1 MSTMSLRLPDSL
13 HVELRKLAEQEGI
26 SINQLVAS
34 AAAEK
39 LSALKTA
46 SYLKER
52 AKAGNRQE
60 FEAILARVPDIPP
73 IPGDETDVP
82 DLPNKALQ
90 PTA

>member
-13 HVELRKLAEQEGI
+13 HAELRALAEQEGI

-52 AKAGNRQE
+52 AAAGSREE
-60 FEAILARVPDIPP
+60 FEAILARVPDVPP
-73 IPGDETDVP
+73 VAGDEVG
-82 DLPNKALQ
+82 
-90 PTA
+90 